1 MRRRSSEEEL
11 REVLVRRAEGLI
23 EELERVFDRLY
34 RLGFINEFMLG
45 EVDACVF
52 TLRRVL
58 EVVRRGEL
66 EEPLE

>member
-1 MRRRSSEEEL
+1 
-11 REVLVRRAEGLI
+11 VRRAEGLI

-52 TLRRVL
+52 TLRRIL